1 MTQFSSTT
9 TPAPQASGPTN
20 TLRLSVSP
28 KAGNSS
34 ILTTIYPPSEPGASG
49 TPPNRA
55 PVDLCC
61 VIDVSGSMND
71 DAAVPSEADKPKEV
85 TGLR

>member
-1 MTQFSSTT
+1 MTQFSTTT
-9 TPAPQASGPTN
+9 TPAPQASGPVN
-20 TLRLSVSP
+20 ALRLSVSAA
-28 KAGNSS
+28 AGNSS
-34 ILTTIYPPSEPGASG
+34 VLATIHPPSEPANG

-61 VIDVSGSMND
+61 VVDVSGSMDD
-71 DAAVPSEADKPKEV
+71 DAAVPSEADKPLEV